1 MPVRGRRVSVIRRCR
16 EDVGKMSDG
25 SEGDCM
31 AFPFSAL
38 PSDTTVCGEDIR
50 PSVTKRR
57 VAVRD
62 RKDRSVLFP
71 KPCIPFRGFRD
82 LPKFLCRAGFLCP
95 VPADNRTAFSSF
107 SRTAAFAVFGRFCCR
122 SAAAD
127 SGFYFVFFP
136 SSISSSNRSAIRR
149 MSYCDRSIPFTWAE

>member
-1 MPVRGRRVSVIRRCR
+1 MPVRVRRVVSVIRGMSGRCR
-16 EDVGKMSDG
+16 TSLRGLHGFPVFLRYRRTRTAYGK
-25 SEGDCM
+25 EI
-31 AFPFSAL
+31 L
-38 PSDTTVCGEDIR
+38 

-57 VAVRD
+57 VAVRSRED
-62 RKDRSVLFP
+62 CSVLFP

-122 SAAAD
+122 SVAAD
-127 SGFYFVFFP
+127 SDLYSVFFP
-136 SSISSSNRSAIRR
+136 SSISPSNRSAIRR

>member
-1 MPVRGRRVSVIRRCR
+1 
-16 EDVGKMSDG
+16 MSDG
-25 SEGDCM
+25 AEGDCM

-127 SGFYFVFFP
+127 RTFTPSFSLRLSVLRTGPLSGECRIATDRFLSLGP
-136 SSISSSNRSAIRR
+136 SSRPTARHGSLPDRTSAR
-149 MSYCDRSIPFTWAE
+149 

>member
-1 MPVRGRRVSVIRRCR
+1 
-16 EDVGKMSDG
+16 
-25 SEGDCM
+25 M

-62 RKDRSVLFP
+62 REDRSVLFP

-107 SRTAAFAVFGRFCCR
+107 SRTAAFAVSGRFCCR
-122 SAAAD
+122 SVAAD
-127 SGFYFVFFP
+127 RTFTPSFPFVYQSFEPVRYPANVVLRQIDSFHLGRVVARQRGTEA
-136 SSISSSNRSAIRR
+136 SDRTSAR
-149 MSYCDRSIPFTWAE
+149 

>member
-1 MPVRGRRVSVIRRCR
+1 
-16 EDVGKMSDG
+16 MSDG

-57 VAVRD
+57 VAVRG
-62 RKDRSVLFP
+62 REDRSVLFP

-82 LPKFLCRAGFLCP
+82 LPKFLCRAEFRCP
-95 VPADNRTAFSSF
+95 VPADNRTAFFPLPDRCACRFPDDFAAGPRQRIRAFTSSF
-107 SRTAAFAVFGRFCCR
+107 SLRLSVPRTGPLSGECRIATGRFP
-122 SAAAD
+122 SL
-127 SGFYFVFFP
+127 GP
-136 SSISSSNRSAIRR
+136 SSRPTARRGSPPGR
-149 MSYCDRSIPFTWAE
+149 MSAR